1 MPTIKLKDLLLE
13 GAKENAALDYLKQL
27 VKASPYEGIVYLA
40 GGAVR
45 DELMGIDAK
54 DLDFVINMQF
64 GGIRFAR
71 WATREM
77 GNYKRGSNP
86 VIYPQ
91 YGTAKFNLRGVEH
104 KGFKLDDIDIEC
116 VMPRTEEYEEGSR
129 KPKVDSGSLKD
140 DVDRRDFTTN
150 SLLKNLSTGE
160 ILDLTGQGKQDI
172 KDGIVRTPLDP
183 DVIFSEDPLRML
195 RAVRFTM
202 KYDWKLPLFMIKSM
216 KYNASKLKQISVERV
231 QEELNKMLMT
241 DSPDRA
247 IKLLQI
253 TGLSQYVFPELD
265 KLIRLEQNKYHKEDA
280 MEHTLSVVK
289 GTPKNLTTR
298 LMALFHDIGKEA
310 TKEVIGKEIHFYGHE
325 KIGAEMTEKILRRL
339 KYPNKIIDAVV
350 MGVRNHM
357 KLKHGGPDSFGA
369 TDKTLRKFKVNMG
382 DHLEDILN
390 LIHADNIAH
399 EAGFDMPNQIEA
411 IRKRLDTLDIPQG
424 KLKLPIN
431 GDDIRK
437 KYKLRP
443 GKIIGDLLAIVK
455 DEYLENPK
463 VNAKDIYPKLEK
475 YLKDHPQ

>member
-1 MPTIKLKDLLLE
+1 
-13 GAKENAALDYLKQL
+13 
-27 VKASPYEGIVYLA
+27 
-40 GGAVR
+40 
-45 DELMGIDAK
+45 MGIDAK
-54 DLDFVINMQF
+54 DLDFVINMDK
-64 GGIRFAR
+64 GGIKFAE
-71 WATREM
+71 WATKKM
-77 GNYKRGSNP
+77 GNFKSGSNP
-86 VIYPQ
+86 VTFET
-91 YGTAKFNLRGVEH
+91 YGTAKFNLTGVEH

-129 KPKVDSGSLKD
+129 KPKVGSGTLKD

-160 ILDLTGQGKQDI
+160 ILDLTGMGKQDI

-202 KYDWKLPLFMIKSM
+202 KYDWKLPLFMIKAL
-216 KYNASKLKQISVERV
+216 KRNAVKLKQISVERV

-253 TGLSQYVFPELD
+253 TGLSKYVFPELD

-310 TKEVIGKEIHFYGHE
+310 TKEVIGKEIHFYNHE
-325 KIGAEMTEKILRRL
+325 KIGAEMTEKILKRL
-339 KYPNKIIDAVV
+339 KYPNEIINAVV
-350 MGVRNHM
+350 LGVRNHM

-369 TDKTLRKFKVNMG
+369 SDKTLRKFKVNMG

-411 IRKRLDTLDIPQG
+411 IRKRLNTLGIPQG

-431 GDDIRK
+431 GDDIK
-437 KYKLRP
+437 KKFKLKP

-463 VNAKDIYPKLEK
+463 VNANKIYPKLEK

>member
-1 MPTIKLKDLLLE
+1 MAIIKLKELLME
-13 GAKENAALDYLKQL
+13 GAKENAALEFLQKLIKD
-27 VKASPYEGIVYLA
+27 SPYEGIVYLA

-45 DELMGIDAK
+45 DELMGIDPK
-54 DLDFVINMQF
+54 DFDFVINMEF

-71 WATREM
+71 WATRKM

-86 VIYPQ
+86 VVYPKF
-91 YGTAKFNLRGVEH
+91 GTAKFNLVGVEY
-104 KGFKLDDIDIEC
+104 KGFKLDDMEIEC
-116 VMPRTEEYEEGSR
+116 VMPRSEEYEQGSR
-129 KPKVDSGSLKD
+129 KPTVFSGSLED
-140 DVDRRDFTTN
+140 DVERRDFTTN
-150 SLLKNLSTGE
+150 SLLKNLTTGE
-160 ILDLTGQGKQDI
+160 ILDLTGQGVNDI
-172 KDGIVRTPLDP
+172 KKGIVQTPLDP

-202 KYDWKLPLFMIKSM
+202 KYDWDLPLFMIRSM
-216 KYNASKLKQISVERV
+216 KSNASKLKQISVERV

-247 IKLLQI
+247 IKLLQV
-253 TGLSQYVFPELD
+253 TGLSRYVFPELD
-265 KLIRLEQNKYHKEDA
+265 RLIKLEQNKYHKEDA

-289 GTPKNLTTR
+289 GTPKKLTTR

-325 KIGAEMTEKILRRL
+325 KIGAEMTKEILTRL

-350 MGVRNHM
+350 KGVASHM

-382 DHLEDILN
+382 DHLEDVLN

-411 IRKRLDTLDIPQG
+411 IRKRLDTLGVPQG

-431 GDDIRK
+431 GGDIMK
-437 KYKLRP
+437 KFKLKS

-455 DEYLENPK
+455 DEYLDNPK
-463 VNAKDIYPKLEK
+463 VNARQIYPKLEK

>member
-1 MPTIKLKDLLLE
+1 ME
-13 GAKENAALDYLKQL
+13 GAKENAALDFLKQL
-27 VKASPYEGIVYLA
+27 IKKSPYEGKVFLA

-54 DLDFVINMQF
+54 DLDFVINLED
-64 GGIRFAR
+64 GGAKFAE
-71 WATREM
+71 WATKKI

-86 VIYPQ
+86 VTYET
-91 YGTAKFNLRGVEH
+91 YGTAKFNLSGVEH
-104 KGFKLDDIDIEC
+104 RGFKLDDIDIDC

-129 KPKVDSGSLKD
+129 KPKVFSGSLKD
-140 DVDRRDFTTN
+140 DVARRDFTTN

-160 ILDLTGQGKQDI
+160 ILDFTGMGKQDI

-202 KYDWKLPLFMIKSM
+202 KYNWKLPLFMIKAL
-216 KYNASKLKQISVERV
+216 KNNASKLKQISVERV

-253 TGLSQYVFPELD
+253 TGLSKYVFPELD

-280 MEHTLSVVK
+280 MQHTLTVVK
-289 GTPKNLTTR
+289 GTPKNLVTR

-310 TKEVIGKEIHFYGHE
+310 TKEVIGKEIHFYKHE
-325 KIGAEMTEKILRRL
+325 QIGAEMAETILKRL
-339 KYPNKIIDAVV
+339 KYPNHIVDAVV
-350 MGVRNHM
+350 KGVANHM
-357 KLKHGGPDSFGA
+357 KLKHGGADSFGA
-369 TDKTLRKFKVNMG
+369 SDKTLRKFKVNMG

-411 IRKRLDTLDIPQG
+411 IRKRLDSLGIPQG
-424 KLKLPIN
+424 KLKLPID
-431 GDDIRK
+431 GDDIK
-437 KYKLRP
+437 KKLKLKP
-443 GKIIGDLLAIVK
+443 GPIFGDLLRIVF
-455 DEYLENPK
+455 DEYMENPK
-463 VNAKDIYPKLEK
+463 VTAKKIWPKLEK

>member
-1 MPTIKLKDLLLE
+1 
-13 GAKENAALDYLKQL
+13 
-27 VKASPYEGIVYLA
+27 
-40 GGAVR
+40 
-45 DELMGIDAK
+45 MGIDAK
-54 DLDFVINMQF
+54 DLDFVINMDK
-64 GGIRFAR
+64 GGIKFAE
-71 WATREM
+71 WATKKM
-77 GNYKRGSNP
+77 GNFKSGSNP
-86 VIYPQ
+86 VTFET
-91 YGTAKFNLRGVEH
+91 YGTAKFNLTGVEH

-129 KPKVDSGSLKD
+129 KPKVGSGTLKD

-160 ILDLTGQGKQDI
+160 ILDLTGMGKQDI

-202 KYDWKLPLFMIKSM
+202 KYDWKLPLFMIKAL
-216 KYNASKLKQISVERV
+216 KRNAVKLKQISVERV

-253 TGLSQYVFPELD
+253 TGLSKYVFSELD

-310 TKEVIGKEIHFYGHE
+310 TKEVIGKEIHFYNHE
-325 KIGAEMTEKILRRL
+325 KIGAEMTEKILKRL
-339 KYPNKIIDAVV
+339 KYPNEIINAVV
-350 MGVRNHM
+350 LGVRNHM

-369 TDKTLRKFKVNMG
+369 SDKTLRKFKVNMG

-411 IRKRLDTLDIPQG
+411 IRKRLNTLGIPQG

-431 GDDIRK
+431 GDDIK
-437 KYKLRP
+437 KKFKLKP

-463 VNAKDIYPKLEK
+463 VNANKIYPKLEK

>member
-1 MPTIKLKDLLLE
+1 MKIIKLKDLLME
-13 GAKENAALDYLKQL
+13 GAKENAALDFLKNL
-27 VKASPYEGIVYLA
+27 IKKSPYEGKVFLA

-54 DLDFVINMQF
+54 DLDFVINLED
-64 GGIRFAR
+64 GGAKFAE
-71 WATREM
+71 WATKKI
-77 GNYKRGSNP
+77 GNFKRGSNP
-86 VIYPQ
+86 VTYETF
-91 YGTAKFNLRGVEH
+91 GTAKFNLSGVEH
-104 KGFKLDDIDIEC
+104 KGFKLDDIDIDC
-116 VMPRTEEYEEGSR
+116 VMPRTEEYTDGSR
-129 KPKVDSGSLKD
+129 KPTVGSGSLKD
-140 DVDRRDFTTN
+140 DVARRDFTTN

-160 ILDLTGQGKQDI
+160 ILDLTGMGKQDI

-183 DVIFSEDPLRML
+183 NVIFSEDPLRML

-202 KYDWKLPLFMIKSM
+202 KYDWKLPLFMIKAL
-216 KYNASKLKQISVERV
+216 KNNASKLKQISVERV

-253 TGLSQYVFPELD
+253 TGLSKYVFPELD
-265 KLIRLEQNKYHKEDA
+265 SLIKLEQNKYHKEDA
-280 MEHTLSVVK
+280 MQHTLTVVK

-310 TKEVIGKEIHFYGHE
+310 TKEVIDKEIHFYGHE
-325 KIGAEMTEKILRRL
+325 KVGAEMTEDILTRL
-339 KYPNKIIDAVV
+339 KYPKKIIDAVV
-350 MGVRNHM
+350 KGVRNHM

-369 TDKTLRKFKVNMG
+369 SDKTLRKFKVNMG
-382 DHLEDILN
+382 EHLEDILN

-411 IRKRLDTLDIPQG
+411 IRKRLDTLGIPQG

-431 GDDIRK
+431 GDDIK
-437 KYKLRP
+437 KKFKLKP

-463 VNAKDIYPKLEK
+463 VNANKIYPKLEK

>member
-1 MPTIKLKDLLLE
+1 MAIIKLKDLLME
-13 GAKENAALDYLKQL
+13 GAKENAALDFLKQL
-27 VKASPYEGIVYLA
+27 IRKSPYEGKVFLA

-45 DELMGIDAK
+45 DELMGIDAN
-54 DLDFVINMQF
+54 DLDFVINLED
-64 GGIRFAR
+64 GGAKFAE
-71 WATREM
+71 WATKKI
-77 GNYKRGSNP
+77 GNYKKGSNP
-86 VIYPQ
+86 VTYET
-91 YGTAKFNLRGVEH
+91 YGTAKFNLSGVEH
-104 KGFKLDDIDIEC
+104 KGFKLDDMDIDC

-160 ILDLTGQGKQDI
+160 ILDLTGMGKQDI
-172 KDGIVRTPLDP
+172 KDGVVRTPLDP
-183 DVIFSEDPLRML
+183 NVIFSEDPLRML
-195 RAVRFTM
+195 RAIRFTM
-202 KYDWKLPLFMIKSM
+202 KYNWKLPLFMIKAL
-216 KYNASKLKQISVERV
+216 KNNASKLKQISVERV

-253 TGLSQYVFPELD
+253 TGLSKYVFPELD
-265 KLIRLEQNKYHKEDA
+265 RLIKLEQNKYHKEDA
-280 MEHTLSVVK
+280 MAHTLTVVK
-289 GTPKNLTTR
+289 GTPKNLVTR

-325 KIGAEMTEKILRRL
+325 KIGAEMTEKILTRL

-350 MGVRNHM
+350 KGVANHM

-382 DHLEDILN
+382 DHIEDVLN

-399 EAGFDMPNQIEA
+399 EAGFDMPNQIDA
-411 IRKRLDTLDIPQG
+411 IRKRLDTLGIPQG

-431 GDDIRK
+431 GKDILK
-437 KYKLRP
+437 KFNLKS
-443 GKIIGDLLAIVK
+443 GSIIGDLLAIVK

-463 VNAKDIYPKLEK
+463 VNANKIYPKLEK
-475 YLKDHPQ
+475 YLEDHPQ

>member
-1 MPTIKLKDLLLE
+1 MGTIKLKDLLME
-13 GAKENAALDYLKQL
+13 GAKEQATLDFLKQL
-27 VKASPYEGIVYLA
+27 IRKSPYEGKVFLA

-45 DELMGIDAK
+45 DELMGIDAN
-54 DLDFVINMQF
+54 DLDFVINLED
-64 GGIRFAR
+64 GGAKFAE
-71 WATREM
+71 WATKKI
-77 GNYKRGSNP
+77 GNYKKGSNP
-86 VIYPQ
+86 VTYET
-91 YGTAKFNLRGVEH
+91 YGTAKFNLAGVEH
-104 KGFKLDDIDIEC
+104 KGFKLDDMDIDC

-160 ILDLTGQGKQDI
+160 ILDLTGMGKQDI

-183 DVIFSEDPLRML
+183 NVIFSEDPLRML

-202 KYDWKLPLFMIKSM
+202 KYNWKLPLFMIKAL
-216 KYNASKLKQISVERV
+216 KNNASKLKQISVERV

-253 TGLSQYVFPELD
+253 TGLSKYVFPELD
-265 KLIRLEQNKYHKEDA
+265 RLIKLEQNKYHKEDA
-280 MEHTLSVVK
+280 MEHTLTVVK
-289 GTPKNLTTR
+289 GTPKNLVTR

-325 KIGAEMTEKILRRL
+325 KIGAEMTEKILTRL

-350 MGVRNHM
+350 KGVASHM

-382 DHLEDILN
+382 DHLEDVLN

-411 IRKRLDTLDIPQG
+411 IRKRLDTLGIPQG

-431 GDDIRK
+431 GGDIMK
-437 KYKLRP
+437 KYKLKS

-463 VNAKDIYPKLEK
+463 VNARQIYPKLEK
-475 YLKDHPQ
+475 YLEDHPQ

>member
-1 MPTIKLKDLLLE
+1 MPIIKLKDLLLE

-27 VKASPYEGIVYLA
+27 IRKSPYEGKVFLA

-54 DLDFVINMQF
+54 DLDFVINLED
-64 GGIRFAR
+64 GGAKFAE
-71 WATREM
+71 WATKKI
-77 GNYKRGSNP
+77 GNFKRGSNP
-86 VIYPQ
+86 VTYETF
-91 YGTAKFNLRGVEH
+91 GTAKFNLSGVEH
-104 KGFKLDDIDIEC
+104 KGFKLDDIDIDC
-116 VMPRTEEYEEGSR
+116 VMPRTEEYTDGSR
-129 KPKVDSGSLKD
+129 KPKVGSGSLKD
-140 DVDRRDFTTN
+140 DVARRDFTTN

-160 ILDLTGQGKQDI
+160 ILDLTGMGKQDI

-183 DVIFSEDPLRML
+183 NVIFSEDPLRML

-202 KYDWKLPLFMIKSM
+202 KYDWKLPLFMIKAL
-216 KYNASKLKQISVERV
+216 KNNASKLKQISVERV

-241 DSPDRA
+241 DAPDRA

-253 TGLSQYVFPELD
+253 TGLSKYVFPELD
-265 KLIRLEQNKYHKEDA
+265 RLIRLEQNKYHKEDA
-280 MEHTLSVVK
+280 MQHTLTVVK
-289 GTPKNLTTR
+289 GTPKNLVTR

-310 TKEVIGKEIHFYGHE
+310 TKEVIDKEIHFYGHE
-325 KIGAEMTEKILRRL
+325 KVGAEMAEEILTRL

-350 MGVRNHM
+350 KGVRNHM

-411 IRKRLDTLDIPQG
+411 IRKRLDTLGIPQG

-431 GDDIRK
+431 GDDIKK

-463 VNAKDIYPKLEK
+463 VNAREIYPKLEK
-475 YLKDHPQ
+475 YLEDHPQ